1 MTGYT
6 LDHVGLSVADV
17 DAQAAW
23 YADALDLEITG
34 RFELPTIG
42 LAGAFVRHPDGWA
55 IELLHR
61 DGFIARAPFSHPNT
75 ALLTSGYGH
84 LCLRVADVDAT
95 HARLLAAGALERMT
109 PRDSPEPGVR
119 MSFVADPEG
128 NLIELLDRA
137 GPVGTVAT

>member
-1 MTGYT
+1 MTGLV

-17 DAQAAW
+17 DAQARW
-23 YADALDLEITG
+23 YADALGLTITG
-34 RFELPTIG
+34 RFELPAIG

-61 DGFIARAPFSHPNT
+61 EGFSPREPFSHPNT

-84 LCLRVADVDAT
+84 VCLRVDDLDAT

-128 NLIELLDRA
+128 NLIELLDRC
-137 GPVGTVAT
+137 GPVGS